1 MGLVVAGVL
10 LIAPGRYREPSKT
23 IGMVAGVLTTL
34 PLAIAFGILA
44 NRVVLKGASILDA
57 KSLLL
62 DVVAIAAA
70 GIAGIGVSRRVAHA
84 LERRPLPKLFR
95 FASVAALAA
104 LFAAGLTL
112 PWLARPAP
120 PPDPTPPPIVIVS
133 IDTLRPDRLSG
144 GGDPSP
150 TSPEIDRL
158 LREGTFFVDATTPS
172 PGSAPSHASLLTS
185 RYPVSHGVFTNFTV
199 LDDQV
204 ETLSETLAARGYRTA
219 GFVTN
224 TFLGRRFGFDQG
236 FDVYVESGM
245 VERVEHPSPCVLA
258 RSLAIVQIL
267 DRVRVRTRP
276 GYDPSFE
283 TMLRFLDEEAEPL
296 FLFVHIMDVHSPY
309 APPRPWGPRF
319 GARPEG
325 VAHTGA
331 PGARDRRRN
340 RFGWRPSEEAYSAE
354 IRFADEKIGRLRRAL
369 ERRGLL
375 ERAIVVLSSDH
386 GENLLDH
393 EPHFSHGRTLYDAT
407 LRILLALRGEGVERG
422 RLSSELVENVDVLPA
437 LASILGEAPRDD
449 WEGRV
454 PAHAGTPPRRFAV
467 AQLQRDFAIRTSGE
481 KIVVPEEGDAV
492 RFDREADPGE
502 RSPLALSAEDAARAR
517 AELREWITRHATPL
531 YTRAPRAVRPDE
543 LSVETLEKLR
553 ALGYVE

>member
-1 MGLVVAGVL
+1 MIAGA
-10 LIAPGRYREPSKT
+10 LIA
-23 IGMVAGVLTTL
+23 L

-44 NRVVLKGASILDA
+44 NRVVLRGASILDA
-57 KSLLL
+57 RSLLL
-62 DVVAIAAA
+62 DVVAVALAGLA
-70 GIAGIGVSRRVAHA
+70 GIAVGRRVARA

-95 FASVAALAA
+95 LGSVAIMAA
-104 LFAAGLTL
+104 LFLAGVLL
-112 PWLARPAP
+112 PRLVRTTPPPVPAP
-120 PPDPTPPPIVIVS
+120 PPIVLVS

-199 LDDQV
+199 LDDEV

-236 FDVYVESGM
+236 FDVYVESGI
-245 VERVEHPSPCVLA
+245 VERVECASPSVLA

-267 DRVRVRTRP
+267 DRVRARSRP

-283 TMLRFLDEEAEPL
+283 TMLRFLDEGAEPL

-309 APPRPWGPRF
+309 APPPPWGPRF

-325 VAHTGA
+325 AQVEGTAGSSA
-331 PGARDRRRN
+331 RRRN

-375 ERAIVVLSSDH
+375 GRAIVVLSSDH

-407 LRILLALRGEGVERG
+407 LRILLALRGSGVGPG

-437 LASILGEAPRDD
+437 LAGILNETPHGD
-449 WEGRV
+449 WEGRA
-454 PAHAGTPPRRFAV
+454 PGSPGAAPRRFAV
-467 AQLQRDFAIRTSGE
+467 AQLQRDFAIRTRAE

-492 RFDREADPGE
+492 RFDRHTDPGE
-502 RSPLALSAEDAARAR
+502 RSPLALSAEDAVRVRAD
-517 AELREWITRHATPL
+517 LGEWITRHATPL

-543 LSVETLEKLR
+543 LSAETLEKLR